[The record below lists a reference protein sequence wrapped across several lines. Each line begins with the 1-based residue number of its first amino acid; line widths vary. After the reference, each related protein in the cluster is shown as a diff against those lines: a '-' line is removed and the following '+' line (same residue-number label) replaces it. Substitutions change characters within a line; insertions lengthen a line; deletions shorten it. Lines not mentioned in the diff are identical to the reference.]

1 MVVVGV
7 VVAAAAAAAAPAVVR
22 WWWWRGQRRWWQGW
36 RRWCDGVIK
45 RKGKGKGKGKV
56 KAAKKEVAKV
66 LTRCMCEARS
76 VVVAEAKYEGGG
88 PRAQAPSS
96 RSAHARSAHGNL
108 NKFINYKRRLTAHL
122 SGSSAEH
129 PLLYAI

>member
-1 MVVVGV
+1 MVVVVV

-22 WWWWRGQRRWWQGW
+22 WWWWRGQRRRWRGW

-66 LTRCMCEARS
+66 LTAMY
-76 VVVAEAKYEGGG
+76 V
-88 PRAQAPSS
+88 
-96 RSAHARSAHGNL
+96 RSA
-108 NKFINYKRRLTAHL
+108 KRGRGGSEVRRRWPTR
-122 SGSSAEH
+122 SSAKLAKRSRTKRSRQFE
-129 PLLYAI
+129 